1 MITRISEII
10 HEWMGWCPNAAMQ
23 HILPRA
29 GSGDGS
35 APAAAVPP
43 EDRPVG
49 AGPAG
54 AVIYRQSAPTFIG
67 GIKLV
72 VAMVS
77 ITIAGAFIV
86 TLAGLP
92 WVYISPLVVA
102 GAYLFVESL
111 YSTVNTAV
119 SRDAL
124 EYWYGRGFR
133 RNRIALA
140 NIARCSVVE
149 NPANFGWS
157 IRATFL
163 EWFYNVSGPDVVEI
177 LLMDGKTVRIGTDEP
192 EQLAQAINNAG
203 IIIGARRES

>member
-1 MITRISEII
+1 MALPLLPQFPRKTGLSEQ
-10 HEWMGWCPNAAMQ
+10 A
-23 HILPRA
+23 LP
-29 GSGDGS
+29 
-35 APAAAVPP
+35 
-43 EDRPVG
+43 
-49 AGPAG
+49 G

-163 EWFYNVSGPDVVEI
+163 EWFYNVSGPECGGDPPHGRE
-177 LLMDGKTVRIGTDEP
+177 DGQDRDG
-192 EQLAQAINNAG
+192 
-203 IIIGARRES
+203 